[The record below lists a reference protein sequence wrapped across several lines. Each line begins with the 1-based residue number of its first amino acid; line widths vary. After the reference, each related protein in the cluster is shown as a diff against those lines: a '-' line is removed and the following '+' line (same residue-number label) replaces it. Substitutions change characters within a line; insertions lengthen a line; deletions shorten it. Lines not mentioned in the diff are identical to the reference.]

1 MLVLIPMNSSEV
13 QEAEITKVFDAKV
26 WAQLRIEEGEL
37 VEVLHNEK
45 FDGFT
50 NWSEAVIVN
59 DDSEPVMDFMNMSMI
74 VLVAHTQKTI
84 DEIVEAYFFRELHDL
99 AY

>member
-1 MLVLIPMNSSEV
+1 MLVLIPMDSTDV
-13 QEAEITKVFDAKV
+13 QEAQITKVFEAKT

-37 VEVLHNEK
+37 VEILHNDK
-45 FDGFT
+45 FDGFE
-50 NWSEAVIVN
+50 NWSEVAVVCS
-59 DDSEPVMDFMNMSMI
+59 DAEPVMDFMNMSMI

-84 DEIVEAYFFRELHDL
+84 DEILEAYLFRELHDI

>member
-1 MLVLIPMNSSEV
+1 MLVLIPINSDDV
-13 QEAEITKVFDAKV
+13 HEALITSVMEAKI

-45 FDGFT
+45 FDAFED
-50 NWSEAVIVN
+50 WSEAVVVN
-59 DDSEPVMDFMNMSMI
+59 SDGESVMDFLNMSMMI
-74 VLVAHTQKTI
+74 LVAHTQKTI
-84 DEIVEAYFFRELHDL
+84 DEIVEAYLFRELHDL

>member
-1 MLVLIPMNSSEV
+1 MLVLVPMDSDNV
-13 QEAEITKVFDAKV
+13 QEAKITTVLGAKI

-37 VEVLHNEK
+37 VEVLHSEAYDA
-45 FDGFT
+45 FEDF
-50 NWSEAVIVN
+50 SEAVVVSS
-59 DDSEPVMDFMNMSMI
+59 DGESVMDFINMSMI

-84 DEIVEAYFFRELHDL
+84 DEILEAYLFRELHDL